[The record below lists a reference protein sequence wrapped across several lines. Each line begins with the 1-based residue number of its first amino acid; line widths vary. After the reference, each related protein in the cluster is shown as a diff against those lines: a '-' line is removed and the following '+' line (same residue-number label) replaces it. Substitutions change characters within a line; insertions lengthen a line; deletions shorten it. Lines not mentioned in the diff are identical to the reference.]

1 MSDEKLVDG
10 FGEVEKDA
18 IGEIMNITMGS
29 AATAVSNMLSA
40 KVWITTPTV
49 TVVSAKDL
57 SFPEL
62 EPSIMVK
69 IKYIQGVEGQN
80 VLVLKQNDVQLIL
93 DQLMGLPLEVTDDF
107 KFDEMNI
114 SAVCEVM
121 NQMMGASAT
130 ALSEIIDTTID
141 ISTPEAIVQD
151 NGTTVSSLYDLSEN
165 DNVVSI
171 KFNLTIDGVINS
183 EFISILS
190 IDLAKEMANKMM
202 AGYGGSLEDTAK
214 PAEPA
219 PAPQPAAPAPAPAPA
234 SAPAADPSAS
244 SSGGTLSQ
252 NEIEALINGS
262 AASAPS
268 ANSTPAAGTAAPDMN
283 MGMQMP
289 GNMPN
294 NAMPNNAMPNNMGMQ
309 NNGMMPNNAMP
320 NQPMQNMGMPNQQMQ
335 GNMMGMQGSNM
346 PNNMGMQQYGYD
358 PNMQQNSPYGMYPQ
372 QMNGQM
378 QPNMYGQSYGQPYG
392 QQYNQPYSQPAV
404 NIQPVKLQN
413 FESNEKSNLTQ
424 EQNNNLNLLMGVPL
438 NVSVEIGSTT
448 KKVKEILEFSQGTI
462 IELERQA
469 GAPVDI
475 IVNGNLIAKGDV
487 VVIDDNFAV
496 RITEIIKSKFLDN
509 LGKE

>member
-93 DQLMGLPLEVTDDF
+93 DQLMGLPLEVSDDF

-130 ALSEIIDTTID
+130 ALSEIIDTAID

-183 EFISILS
+183 EFISVLS

-219 PAPQPAAPAPAPAPA
+219 PEPQPAAPAPA
-234 SAPAADPSAS
+234 APAAADPLAS

-294 NAMPNNAMPNNMGMQ
+294 NAMPNNAM
-309 NNGMMPNNAMP
+309 A

-378 QPNMYGQSYGQPYG
+378 QPNMYGQPYGQPYG